1 MAASLAPV
9 SELASTP
16 TTGHEP
22 GNTPCAQYCCGPHAV
37 GHCASELGAVLVH
50 AVGWAVTMIA
60 SVNDVDV
67 SHFQEDRTIT
77 AP

>member
-1 MAASLAPV
+1 
-9 SELASTP
+9 
-16 TTGHEP
+16 
-22 GNTPCAQYCCGPHAV
+22 
-37 GHCASELGAVLVH
+37 VH